1 MSAYD
6 PKRTSPLQ
14 ATKLTRYDSVETRGA
29 AMRRRDFIRGVL
41 GFAAVWPLMA
51 RAQQQPG
58 RVRLIGA
65 LTGIADD
72 TLTKVEYAA
81 FRQELQRLGWVD
93 GQNVRIDARFGEG
106 NAARI
111 RKQAAELVALSPDV
125 ILTTGGQATDLVLQA
140 TRTIPI
146 VFVIV
151 PDPVGSGFIESLAE
165 PGGNATG
172 FLQFEYSLSA
182 KWPELLKEIAP
193 SVKRVAVL
201 WDPKI
206 AAGIGQFAVIQSVA
220 PSLGIDTRPISVHG
234 DIERAIAGFARVPN
248 GGLVV
253 TASAATATLA
263 RRELITTLAARY
275 KLPAI
280 ANNKFFVTGGGLIS
294 YGPDF
299 VEQFRPAAVYVD
311 RILKGEKP
319 AELPVQAPNKY
330 ELVINLRTAKALG
343 LTVPPSLLARADE
356 VIE

>member
-1 MSAYD
+1 
-6 PKRTSPLQ
+6 
-14 ATKLTRYDSVETRGA
+14 
-29 AMRRRDFIRGVL
+29 
-41 GFAAVWPLMA
+41 MA

-72 TLTKVEYAA
+72 TLTEVEYAA
-81 FRQELQRLGWVD
+81 FRPELQRLGWVD

-125 ILTTGGQATDLVLQA
+125 ILTTGGQATELVLQA

-294 YGPDF
+294 YGPEHNF
-299 VEQFRPAAVYVD
+299 VLRP
-311 RILKGEKP
+311 
-319 AELPVQAPNKY
+319 
-330 ELVINLRTAKALG
+330 
-343 LTVPPSLLARADE
+343 SM
-356 VIE
+356 

>member
-1 MSAYD
+1 MSAFD

-125 ILTTGGQATDLVLQA
+125 ILTTGG
-140 TRTIPI
+140 
-146 VFVIV
+146 
-151 PDPVGSGFIESLAE
+151 
-165 PGGNATG
+165 
-172 FLQFEYSLSA
+172 
-182 KWPELLKEIAP
+182 
-193 SVKRVAVL
+193 
-201 WDPKI
+201 
-206 AAGIGQFAVIQSVA
+206 
-220 PSLGIDTRPISVHG
+220 
-234 DIERAIAGFARVPN
+234 
-248 GGLVV
+248 
-253 TASAATATLA
+253 
-263 RRELITTLAARY
+263 RRR
-275 KLPAI
+275 
-280 ANNKFFVTGGGLIS
+280 S
-294 YGPDF
+294 
-299 VEQFRPAAVYVD
+299 
-311 RILKGEKP
+311 
-319 AELPVQAPNKY
+319 
-330 ELVINLRTAKALG
+330 
-343 LTVPPSLLARADE
+343 
-356 VIE
+356 